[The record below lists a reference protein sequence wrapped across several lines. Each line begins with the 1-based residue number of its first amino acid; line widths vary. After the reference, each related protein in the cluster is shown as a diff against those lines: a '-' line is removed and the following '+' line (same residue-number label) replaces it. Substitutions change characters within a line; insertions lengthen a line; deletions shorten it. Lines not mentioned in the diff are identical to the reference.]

1 MIKLTRTTFQESKLE
16 ELKKKKKICIAA
28 EGVNSR
34 KCNEQLER
42 EGHIFYR
49 KKSNSA
55 FKLTIFSL
63 TILIQIKQEDNSKR
77 THTPNHRNIEDGR
90 DL

>member
-1 MIKLTRTTFQESKLE
+1 MIKLTRTTFLESKLE
-16 ELKKKKKICIAA
+16 GLQKKNLHRCT
-28 EGVNSR
+28 GVNAR
-34 KCNEQLER
+34 KCNKQLER

-77 THTPNHRNIEDGR
+77 THTPNHRNVEDGR